1 MGEMDRSR
9 SKGLDGPAAHARQ
22 PASTRR
28 GERHGATRVASPVL
42 CTARSMLCLGP
53 SNDPRRK
60 RIGQA
65 EQCLC
70 AAQRGDISD
79 ARVKEHVHGPRE
91 QRARGAFGAA
101 CSILLSR
108 RNLRGFQHAFTPARR
123 HLRGVLRPRRERRPF
138 RDWVF
143 LTRCARVRR
152 VPATLTAKARLSYP
166 GRPCRSPVRPVC
178 LRSASR
184 SSLVAS
190 AVLADAKRDAEPA
203 RLLRALSQAGMVA
216 VVSHRSA
223 GLPSDSRDAARRNEK
238 RGFRGRW
245 LAP

>member
-1 MGEMDRSR
+1 VLYPSVS
-9 SKGLDGPAAHARQ
+9 SKLARIS
-22 PASTRR
+22 ACVHSC
-28 GERHGATRVASPVL
+28 SP
-42 CTARSMLCLGP
+42 P
-53 SNDPRRK
+53 P
-60 RIGQA
+60 
-65 EQCLC
+65 
-70 AAQRGDISD
+70 
-79 ARVKEHVHGPRE
+79 
-91 QRARGAFGAA
+91 
-101 CSILLSR
+101 SR
-108 RNLRGFQHAFTPARR
+108 RPSSSSGAP
-123 HLRGVLRPRRERRPF
+123 RPF